1 MNKVSPSKQQEVR
14 RIADAISDAIAQHR
28 LRPGTRL
35 IEAQI
40 VEVLAAN
47 RNHVQSALQ
56 RLAMQHI
63 VTIEPHRGAMVAKPE
78 AREARE
84 VFTARR
90 AVESAIIAAI
100 TPERMQRYRHELAA
114 QREAEKEA
122 IASNNRLEIVRQLTQ
137 FHLLLAKIGDNLVL
151 SEILANLTVR
161 SSLIVALYQ
170 RNENPSCHCEQHSS
184 IVNALQAGDT
194 SGAQRLMA
202 HHMTVLE
209 QELELD
215 EIVETP
221 SLREAL
227 A

>member
-1 MNKVSPSKQQEVR
+1 MNKASSSKQQEVQ
-14 RIADAISDAIAQHR
+14 RIVETISDAIAQHR
-28 LRPGTRL
+28 LKPGTRL

-90 AVESAIIAAI
+90 AVETAIIAGI
-100 TPERMQRYRHELAA
+100 TPAQMQRYQPELNA
-114 QREAEKEA
+114 QRQAEKEA
-122 IASNNRLEIVRQLTQ
+122 IASNNRLDIVRQLSQ
-137 FHLLLAKIGDNLVL
+137 FHLLLAEISDNRVL
-151 SEILANLTVR
+151 SEILTNLTVR

-170 RNENPSCHCEQHSS
+170 RNEDPASHSGQHSL
-184 IVNALQAGDT
+184 IVTALQAGDNRR
-194 SGAQRLMA
+194 AQQLMD
-202 HHMTVLE
+202 HHMHELE
-209 QELELD
+209 QELSLD
-215 EIVETP
+215 DVEETP
-221 SLREAL
+221 SLRDAL